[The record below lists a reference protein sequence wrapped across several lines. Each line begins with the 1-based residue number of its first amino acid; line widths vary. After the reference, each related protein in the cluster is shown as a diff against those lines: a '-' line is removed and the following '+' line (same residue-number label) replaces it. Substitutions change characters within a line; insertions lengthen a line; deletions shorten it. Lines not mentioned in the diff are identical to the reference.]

1 MGGQR
6 STLSSPTAPHPAPCF
21 GMALLSPWAESP
33 GRGVWFGARSVIRES
48 SMALRLGLLG
58 KMPFSACVF
67 FFLGSRAVGT
77 KKASR
82 PWQPACVEECLR
94 MKLTEREAEVMMAK
108 DAEFSWRHCT
118 CASGSQFC

>member
-1 MGGQR
+1 
-6 STLSSPTAPHPAPCF
+6 
-21 GMALLSPWAESP
+21 
-33 GRGVWFGARSVIRES
+33 
-48 SMALRLGLLG
+48 MALRLGLLG